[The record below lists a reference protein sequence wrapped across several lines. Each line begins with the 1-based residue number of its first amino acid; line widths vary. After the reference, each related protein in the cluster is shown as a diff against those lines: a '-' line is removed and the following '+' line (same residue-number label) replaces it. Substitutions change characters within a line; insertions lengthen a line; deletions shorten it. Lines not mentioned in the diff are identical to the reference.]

1 MKEKEFHVRS
11 QVTAAFCCHTPFLSH
26 RWCSLILYFL
36 AISCKRT
43 RRSQAG
49 LVAVTVIFSPISF
62 ETKKN
67 HDLRARN
74 AGVMVTCRHSLWV
87 AFTCTQGDDPTL
99 IHHPTPTWS
108 PRLSQWDLLKCL
120 WADFKWILNHP
131 TSCANPLVSC
141 CKAIQDCLSAVTGL
155 SWQKWWGEQNDEM
168 FPCSWDSKLSY
179 GMANHM
185 AHMPVLPR
193 AASLAALASC
203 SFFVSALS
211 FTTSFKTG
219 DHTVLSDLFQIFKFS
234 YMDIYRH
241 TFKVLLL

>member
-1 MKEKEFHVRS
+1 MGCEYIEISLSVQVLSAKPLCLRAVGLYWLAQMGLMKEKEFHVRS

-99 IHHPTPTWS
+99 IHHPTPT
-108 PRLSQWDLLKCL
+108 
-120 WADFKWILNHP
+120 
-131 TSCANPLVSC
+131 
-141 CKAIQDCLSAVTGL
+141 
-155 SWQKWWGEQNDEM
+155 
-168 FPCSWDSKLSY
+168 
-179 GMANHM
+179 
-185 AHMPVLPR
+185 
-193 AASLAALASC
+193 
-203 SFFVSALS
+203 
-211 FTTSFKTG
+211 
-219 DHTVLSDLFQIFKFS
+219 
-234 YMDIYRH
+234 
-241 TFKVLLL
+241 